1 MLVMW
6 FVSGI
11 YNVLDKLASE
21 MNLFDLFQLVT
32 SRLLLTLLGP
42 FILRRSNNSDILQI
56 GY

>member
-1 MLVMW
+1 MW
-6 FVSGI
+6 SVRGI